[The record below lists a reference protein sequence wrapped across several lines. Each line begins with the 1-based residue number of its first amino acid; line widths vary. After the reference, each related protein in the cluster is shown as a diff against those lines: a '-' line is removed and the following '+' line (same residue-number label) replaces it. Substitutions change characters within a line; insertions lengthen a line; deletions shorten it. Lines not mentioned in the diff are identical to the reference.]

1 MSAAIPGLLETYRR
15 MPVTFESGSGSTLVD
30 TDGKSY
36 IDMLGGIAVA
46 SVGHGHP
53 VVTRVV
59 TEQAARLTV
68 VSNFFSSP
76 PMEELSGRLHA
87 LTGMDAFFCNS
98 GAEAIEC
105 ALKLA
110 RRWGGIHK
118 PGAHPRVVAANGAF
132 HGRTFG
138 ALSATGQPAKQG
150 PFEPLVPGFTHVPFG
165 DAGALEAAMD
175 DDVVAILLEPIQGE
189 AGVVVPPDDYLST
202 ARSLCDRHGALL
214 ILDEVQTGL
223 GRTGEWFAHQHAGVT
238 PDVMC
243 LAKALGAGLP
253 IGACLARPEVG
264 AAFSLGDHGSTF
276 GGGPV
281 VCAAANAVLE
291 VIETEGLVERSRK
304 LGQKLMESTRA
315 VFPDAR
321 EVRGKGLMVGV
332 EFHSDVAAGIVEA
345 ALARGLIVNAAVP
358 NVLRMVPPLV
368 ITDEEIFK
376 AMDILGEVWRSL
388 GAAES

>member
-53 VVTRVV
+53 VVTRAV

-76 PMEELSGRLHA
+76 PMEELSGRLQA

-118 PGAHPRVVAANGAF
+118 PGTHQRVVAANGSF

-138 ALSATGQPAKQG
+138 ALSATGQPAKQE

-165 DAGALEAAMD
+165 DADALEAAMD

-189 AGVVVPPDDYLST
+189 AGVVVPPDDYLSI
-202 ARSLCDRHGALL
+202 ARSLCDRHDALL

-264 AAFSLGDHGSTF
+264 EAFSLGDHGSTF

-304 LGQKLMESTRA
+304 LGQKLMESARS

-332 EFHSDVAAGIVEA
+332 EFHSDLAAAIVEA